1 MTKGVRT
8 DIMIFLIWNKR
19 KGMQVALRIY
29 NTLSRRKEE
38 FSPVAKGVV
47 SIYLCGPTV
56 YENSHLGHA
65 LGPVVFD
72 TIKRY
77 LEHKGYKVNFVIN
90 ITDVEDKIINRAREL
105 GKSVEAL
112 AQEVTANYL
121 ECMEKL
127 GVTSVNHYPK
137 ASQHIQEM
145 IDHIQHLIELGVAYE
160 LDGDVYFEVSKF
172 ADYGKL
178 SGQRLEE
185 MASGARVEVDQ
196 RKRHPADFALW
207 KAAKPGEPSWPSPWG
222 KGRPG
227 WHIEC
232 SVMSMKYL
240 GETFDI
246 HGGGRELIFPHHENE
261 IAQSE
266 AATGKPFVRY
276 WLHNGLMQLRGEKM
290 SKSTGVLVP
299 ISELLERHR
308 PETVRFFLLSSHYRS
323 PIDFSEERLDEVRRA
338 LEGIHLL
345 FGHIQRITGKSLN
358 ELSED
363 FATPNQT
370 TLSPSEKEFLKQIQA
385 TDNAFHLAMDDDF
398 NTAGA
403 IATLFALTA
412 RTNKFID
419 SHRLAEPDKA
429 TEAQREL
436 LLAAGAQIRRLGK
449 ILGLLEYA
457 IYEYDVQSGGFKL
470 EGDAETRF
478 IKAKLPEEEIKA
490 LVEKRNEA
498 RRKGNYKEADRIRND
513 LASQGIILED
523 TPSGTIWRMK

>member
-1 MTKGVRT
+1 MGLK
-8 DIMIFLIWNKR
+8 
-19 KGMQVALRIY
+19 IY

-38 FSPVAKGVV
+38 LAPIKEGRV

-72 TIKRY
+72 SIKRY
-77 LEHKGYKVNFVIN
+77 LEHKGFKVTFVIN

-105 GKSVEAL
+105 GKSVEEL
-112 AQEVTANYL
+112 AQEVTTNYF

-127 GVTSVNHYPK
+127 GVTSVDHYPRV
-137 ASQHIQEM
+137 SQHINE
-145 IDHIQHLIELGVAYE
+145 IIAHIQRLIKLGIAYE

-172 ADYGKL
+172 SPYGKL

-185 MASGARVEVDQ
+185 MAAGARVEVDE

-207 KAAKPGEPSWPSPWG
+207 KAAKPGEPSWESPWG

-246 HGGGRELIFPHHENE
+246 HGGGRDLIFPHHENE

-266 AATGKPFVRY
+266 AATHKPFVKY

-290 SKSTGVLVP
+290 SKSTGVLVT
-299 ISELLERHR
+299 ISELLERHH
-308 PETVRFFLLSSHYRS
+308 PETVRFFLLSSHYRN
-323 PIDFSEERLDEVRRA
+323 PIDFSEERLDEARRA
-338 LEGIHLL
+338 LDGFQNL
-345 FGHIQRITGKSLN
+345 FERIENITGKSVYGLG
-358 ELSED
+358 ED
-363 FATPNQT
+363 YFPPDAN
-370 TLSPSEKEFLKQIQA
+370 TLSPPEKDFLQQIQVA
-385 TDNAFHLAMDDDF
+385 DDSFHLAMDDDF

-403 IATLFALTA
+403 IAALFTLAA
-412 RTNKFID
+412 ETNKFID
-419 SHRLAEPDKA
+419 ARNLEEPDKA
-429 TEAQREL
+429 TEAEKEL

-449 ILGLLEYA
+449 ILGLLGYA
-457 IYEYDVQSGGFKL
+457 IYEGVT
-470 EGDAETRF
+470 TRVKGVIAPSDEQIEAH
-478 IKAKLPEEEIKA
+478 IK
-490 LVEKRNEA
+490 KRDKA
-498 RRKGNYKEADRIRND
+498 RRKGDYKTADRIRSQ
-513 LASQGIILED
+513 LASLGIILKD
-523 TPSGTIWRMK
+523 TPTGTIWRRK

>member
-1 MTKGVRT
+1 MGLK
-8 DIMIFLIWNKR
+8 
-19 KGMQVALRIY
+19 IY
-29 NTLSRRKEE
+29 NTLSRRKEQ
-38 FSPVAKGVV
+38 FAPVAEGEV

-65 LGPVVFD
+65 LGPVIFD
-72 TIKRY
+72 SIKRY
-77 LEHKGYKVNFVIN
+77 LQHKGFKVTFVIN

-105 GKSVEAL
+105 GKSVEEL
-112 AQEVTANYL
+112 ASEVTANYL

-127 GVTSVNHYPK
+127 GVTSVDHYPK
-137 ASQHIQEM
+137 ASQHIQE
-145 IDHIQHLIELGVAYE
+145 IIEHVERLISLGFAYQ
-160 LDGDVYFEVSKF
+160 LDGDVYFEVAKF
-172 ADYGKL
+172 SRYGKL
-178 SGQRLEE
+178 SGQPLEE
-185 MASGARVEVDQ
+185 IEAGARVEVDE

-266 AATGKPFVRY
+266 AATGRPFVKY

-290 SKSTGVLVP
+290 SKSTGVLVT

-323 PIDFSEERLDEVRRA
+323 PIDFSEERLDEAGRA
-338 LEGIHLL
+338 LEGFHVL
-345 FGHIQRITGKSLN
+345 FRRIRRITEKSVY
-358 ELSED
+358 ELSDD
-363 FATPNQT
+363 FKIPNEA
-370 TLSPSEKEFLKQIQA
+370 TLSQPEKEFLRQLQA
-385 TDNAFHLAMDDDF
+385 ADEGFHLAMEDDF

-403 IATLFALTA
+403 IAALFTLAA
-412 RTNKFID
+412 QTNKFID
-419 SHRLAEPDKA
+419 AHSLEEPDKA
-429 TEAQREL
+429 TKADKEL

-449 ILGLLEYA
+449 ILGLLEHP
-457 IYEYDVQSGGFKL
+457 IEKKPTGL
-470 EGDAETRF
+470 EEDLRSLYQETALR
-478 IKAKLPEEEIKA
+478 IKGKIIGPSPSTSEESISALIK
-490 LVEKRNEA
+490 ERYEA
-498 RRKGNYKEADRIRND
+498 RRKGDYKSADRIRTQ
-513 LASQGIILED
+513 LARLGILLED